1 MKKIVYAALLLIIA
15 AGCKP
20 GPVVLQGTITGYDGQ
35 EVEAVL
41 SQSLQREAVEVSPD
55 GTFHI
60 EKYIDESFV
69 GGISVLKGGS
79 YYGLII
85 PGKTYDFS
93 IDLTSKPAQWDVR
106 NDCPA
111 EQEFYGYM
119 RDTLLKIDY
128 ANYEFPDRFADYQ
141 AMWDSRMETCAKKI
155 SSVKNRSALKYFNQT
170 IGTSVASNKVNFAH
184 QLVKKGLN
192 PADDPEYM
200 EFFNGV
206 DLSDENSASL
216 LRIMITIKSDMYSD
230 TIPAGKRYIMAL
242 DELAPTHAV
251 RDSLAL
257 KYIDGVIKDGKIGSR
272 SEGDFLLENVSG
284 LVQDQEQLDIYRSKV
299 EKALSL
305 IAGCDAIDFPI
316 TDPAGKRTSLL
327 AYKGKVV
334 YVDFWATWCIPCC
347 IQIPYMKQLAARY
360 ESNPD
365 VACISVSL
373 DSNVAQWKSFLAQDK
388 PKWPQFIADNDGR
401 QIMSDYGFQAIPR
414 FMLFDKEGRIVSA
427 NAPRPQN
434 LEEVVE
440 IIESLLQ

>member
-1 MKKIVYAALLLIIA
+1 
-15 AGCKP
+15 
-20 GPVVLQGTITGYDGQ
+20 
-35 EVEAVL
+35 
-41 SQSLQREAVEVSPD
+41 
-55 GTFHI
+55 
-60 EKYIDESFV
+60 
-69 GGISVLKGGS
+69 
-79 YYGLII
+79 
-85 PGKTYDFS
+85 
-93 IDLTSKPAQWDVR
+93 
-106 NDCPA
+106 
-111 EQEFYGYM
+111 
-119 RDTLLKIDY
+119 
-128 ANYEFPDRFADYQ
+128 
-141 AMWDSRMETCAKKI
+141 
-155 SSVKNRSALKYFNQT
+155 
-170 IGTSVASNKVNFAH
+170 
-184 QLVKKGLN
+184 
-192 PADDPEYM
+192 
-200 EFFNGV
+200 
-206 DLSDENSASL
+206 
-216 LRIMITIKSDMYSD
+216 MITIKSDMYSD

-365 VACISVSL
+365 VVCISVSL